1 MEKLRFIVSLITN
14 ENEYQ
19 REQAATASQ
28 TAQRLGLDIQLL
40 YAGNDGI
47 NQSQQLLNI
56 IQSSRGPRPTG
67 ILCHPA
73 GTTMAQV
80 AGTAVARGIGWAM
93 LNRDPDYLPELRKKN
108 DVPAFAVTVDQEE
121 VGRIQGRQ
129 IRALLPGGGLVLYL
143 QGPAISSAVQ
153 GRTAGM
159 HATKPDTVQVRT
171 LRGKWTEASAYE
183 AVQSWL
189 RLSTAHDTEVSLVA
203 AQNDNMAL
211 GARKAFEEN
220 TKDAERERWASV
232 PFTGCDAC
240 PGKGQEWVRR
250 GLITASIAI
259 PPTTGLALEMFVR
272 HLQAGTQPPER
283 TVLAPVSYPPLEKL
297 TPRLTGKTTAG

>member
-1 MEKLRFIVSLITN
+1 MEKLRFVVSLITN

-19 REQAATASQ
+19 REQAATATQ
-28 TAQRLGLDIQLL
+28 TAQRLGVDIQLL
-40 YAGNDGI
+40 YAGNDAI

-73 GTTMAQV
+73 GTTLAQV
-80 AGTAVARGIGWAM
+80 AGAAVARGIGWAM
-93 LNRDPDYLPELRKKN
+93 LNRDAEYLPELRKKN
-108 DVPAFAVTVDQEE
+108 DLPAFAVTVDQEE

-129 IRALLPGGGLVLYL
+129 IRALLPGGGLVLYF

-159 HATKPDTVQVRT
+159 YSTKPDTVQVRT

-189 RLSTAHDTEVSLVA
+189 RLSTAHDAEVSLVA

-220 TKDAERERWASV
+220 TKGTERERWGSV

-250 GLITASIAI
+250 GLITASITI
-259 PPTTGLALEMFVR
+259 PTTTGLALEMFVR

-283 TVLAPVSYPPLEKL
+283 TVLQPVSYPALEKL
-297 TPRLTGKTTAG
+297 TPRMTDKQTAG